1 VCVCVSSDKN
11 WGERIVGQVTK
22 KLLGNIN
29 HAERES
35 SFEGM
40 DASSDIARQE
50 QRRTIIDCRRENCH
64 YSF

>member
-29 HAERES
+29 HAERDGVK
-35 SFEGM
+35 F
-40 DASSDIARQE
+40 
-50 QRRTIIDCRRENCH
+50 
-64 YSF
+64 